1 MASLQE
7 RLERAQS
14 GAPPTGAPVPVQT
27 PAVNQSIEERL
38 ERAQSGWT
46 PNPNPIRPTPTPT
59 PTPAVSEDK
68 DEEKDKGNFWDRV
81 KGMFGNIFTKEEDT
95 ERQPTTLQTTNKAES
110 RDDEDVTNYLADINR
125 RADTAVE
132 RNANAEQ
139 ARTNLGYV
147 GERAVAGIP
156 KAVQDLINAAG
167 YMGRAYMNVQ
177 NAAQG
182 NDMLALGA
190 VTGNDALMSAGE
202 KKVREATGPVKL
214 DTVAHFGDKANAKVE
229 EKYAGRISENAAI
242 AGDIAADIGYMVPSI
257 ISNIIAPG
265 SSLFSMAL
273 SAGGGATQEAIDA
286 GIDHNRALLK
296 GTAVGVTAALGE
308 KIADGLAGI
317 FGKGAADD
325 FIESLVKSKLSNESA
340 QSAVMGLYRLLG
352 EGFEEF
358 AEELANKIS
367 NELIID
373 AGTSYNYDERSF
385 LETLKD
391 AGISG
396 LMGMAVSGIINTA
409 NGAARGLFDG
419 ATPKQI
425 ADATADTVIS
435 EVKGNAAQ
443 GEISP
448 SDGVSA
454 EPTTYTANAENAS
467 RVDPGAPGFE
477 TANVD
482 GERRGTDGESG
493 IDVGVGGA
501 RAGTVGKETPFK
513 TAPTED
519 AATQRSNWMSE
530 ELRKELAPGEHRVI
544 SNEDSLEYAK
554 QYFAYDSET
563 GDLLYEK
570 SVDSLLDVPNWTG
583 VEADAAMLLIKE
595 AEKRGDMATVRL
607 LNKLRRD
614 TVSEGARTLQA
625 TKKWVSEGGDNII
638 SEASKQL
645 DEAVE
650 AGEVDNAKADET
662 LKEVTELAREYDAA
676 YDDMQ
681 KLVDLIRKTAVKRK
695 TTGLFSKKLSGTLE
709 KALQRIMERGDID
722 FLRTL
727 AANGIANIA
736 ADTRKVSFGE
746 AAKTIRRQ
754 SMLSKIATTMRN
766 FVSNGAFG
774 GTDTLARDISVPLDI
789 LLSKFTKTRSVSVD
803 KGFFSEARRKGKL
816 EAMDKSLLEVALDID
831 ASAQEGAYEH
841 SGNRTFKMSGG
852 VFSRFMSTW
861 EKWEGYALQT
871 TDARAKGGVE
881 AEIRSG
887 LEKLA
892 AEGKLKIPEGMD
904 VNEYIADMAHQEA
917 LYRTFQDDTKLSR
930 AALGLRDVANVVNIG
945 GENGIGLGDII
956 LPFAKTPANLASRAL
971 EYSPLGMVKSIKDLT
986 NVCYKA
992 TKGTL
997 TPAEQA
1003 QAVQE
1008 FGRGFTG
1015 SMLIAAAAWLSMV
1028 GVIKTIGNGSD
1039 DEDKDKTAYDK
1050 MSGQNGT
1057 QWNLSATMRALSGE
1071 DTAWRDNDVLMNI
1084 SFLEPFNA
1092 MMTTGAL
1099 LAEDWKNE
1107 DLTTWQKI
1115 VESAKASPEGAYRSI
1130 SQLPMFSSFQDFAQ
1144 NMEYSDAETGVG
1156 RFADAA
1162 AQYGANQISSF
1173 VPNAVKGIAQGID
1186 PIQRNTYA
1194 GDNLWEQTLSNVMSG
1209 IPGLR
1214 SKVEAKTDS
1223 FGNEM
1228 RNEGGVLN
1236 FLNSNILPGYIT
1248 HYNEQTGSALLDSV
1262 YELTGNAS
1270 IYPDRKAPNS
1280 ISGTDAKGN
1289 EFKFSLDSEAGQK
1302 YLATAGAEHEAFLKA
1317 AENNAEFSKLSAE
1330 EQTAVLKA
1338 LRSQAHAE
1346 AKHEAIADSG
1356 HKVELSEVEKL
1367 KASLP
1372 AGALV
1377 DYLIAKEK
1385 AVIPNN
1391 YTSNPTWQKFEM
1403 AAAMPESFALDMII
1417 AQGGDTG
1424 RRIAAAVDSGVDLDK
1439 AIAYYRATTERNDK
1453 GENPSKAEENQR
1465 IAALGLTAEERGAL
1479 IRAFNLEFD

>member
-1 MASLQE
+1 MASF
-7 RLERAQS
+7 
-14 GAPPTGAPVPVQT
+14 
-27 PAVNQSIEERL
+27 EERL
-38 ERAQSGWT
+38 AQMRT
-46 PNPNPIRPTPTPT
+46 PAGGAAPAVTEQDNSVQDRLAQMRGTQGGAATPS

-68 DEEKDKGNFWDRV
+68 DEDKNLWDKILGFVGFTGEKFASGA
-81 KGMFGNIFTKEEDT
+81 
-95 ERQPTTLQTTNKAES
+95 AES
-110 RDDEDVTNYLADINR
+110 
-125 RADTAVE
+125 
-132 RNANAEQ
+132 AE
-139 ARTNLGYV
+139 
-147 GERAVAGIP
+147 GIY
-156 KAVQDLINAAG
+156 NTTG
-167 YMGRAYMNVQ
+167 YMGQMEQRDQAVT
-177 NAAQG
+177 NAG
-182 NDMLALGA
+182 FTKALGDIF
-190 VTGNDALMSAGE
+190 GI
-202 KKVREATGPVKL
+202 KKLQDIGAQELETSKAQVGKPLETAT
-214 DTVAHFGDKANAKVE
+214 DFGDKYAAKVE
-229 EKYAGRISENAAI
+229 EKYA
-242 AGDIAADIGYMVPSI
+242 DADIGKVGRFVGDVAQGVGGLVPSI
-257 ISNIIAPG
+257 AANAIVPGGGTAALAMGIFGNSMQEAKNSGADDITAAAYGIANTAVETVTEKLLGGMKLGGKKLFGTGFLDKAKDMVLGKVG
-265 SSLFSMAL
+265 SSGTKRLLNVAL
-273 SAGGGATQEAIDA
+273 SA
-286 GIDHNRALLK
+286 
-296 GTAVGVTAALGE
+296 
-308 KIADGLAGI
+308 
-317 FGKGAADD
+317 
-325 FIESLVKSKLSNESA
+325 
-340 QSAVMGLYRLLG
+340 LG
-352 EGFEEF
+352 EGAEEF
-358 AEELANKIS
+358 IAEYGNLLANKLTI
-367 NELIID
+367 
-373 AGTSYNYDERSF
+373 GTDQRVWNS
-385 LETLKD
+385 LETLGD
-391 AGISG
+391 AAYNAFVG
-396 LMGMAVSGIINTA
+396 GIIGGIMNVG
-409 NGAARGLFDG
+409 NNVSDGKPIDPKEAAEMAAEEA
-419 ATPKQI
+419 ATEIK
-425 ADATADTVIS
+425 
-435 EVKGNAAQ
+435 NAMPTQ

-448 SDGVSA
+448 SEGVSA
-454 EPTTYTANAENAS
+454 EPTTYTANAENVS
-467 RVDPGAPGFE
+467 RVGPGAPGFE

-482 GERRGTDGESG
+482 GEQRGESGESG

-530 ELRKELAPGEHRVI
+530 ELRNELAPGEHRVI

-563 GDLLYEK
+563 GDLLYEE

-681 KLVDLIRKTAVKRK
+681 KLADLIRKTAVKRK

-727 AANGIANIA
+727 AANGVANIA

-746 AAKTIRRQ
+746 AAKTMRRQ

-766 FVSNGAFG
+766 LVSNGAFG

-831 ASAQEGAYEH
+831 TSAQEGAYEH

-892 AEGKLKIPEGMD
+892 AEGKLKLPKPKADGTITAAPFKEGDLVRATDRNNFGRVIKYNAESNTYD
-904 VNEYIADMAHQEA
+904 VHFKSRDGYEANVTLPAEQVVSINGTKHAKVYDNVDDLIADMAHQEA

-945 GENGIGLGDII
+945 GEKGIGLGDII

-971 EYSPLGMVKSIKDLT
+971 EYSPLGMVKSVKDLAT
-986 NVCYKA
+986 VCYKA

-1015 SMLIAAAAWLSMV
+1015 SMLIAAAAGLSIA

-1057 QWNLSATMRALSGE
+1057 QWNLSATMRWLSGE
-1071 DTAWRDNDVLMNI
+1071 DTAWRDDDVLMNI

-1317 AENNAEFSKLSAE
+1317 AENNAEFSKLSTE
-1330 EQTAVLKA
+1330 EQAAVLTA

-1356 HKVELSEVEKL
+1356 HKMELSEADKL

-1391 YTSNPTWQKFEM
+1391 YTSTPTWQKFEI

-1439 AIAYYRATTERNDK
+1439 AIAYYRATTERNGK